1 MFPAVA
7 FREFA
12 AMGLRRRPTASDR
25 EGKDDQMKARIHNR
39 RLIEVDFLAESRNPS
54 K

>member
-7 FREFA
+7 FQEFA
-12 AMGLRRRPTASDR
+12 AMGLRRRPTSDQ
-25 EGKDDQMKARIHNR
+25 EGKDDQMKARIYNR
-39 RLIEVDFLAESRNPS
+39 RLIEVDFLAEYRNPS